1 MSVGTRHLE
10 GRVYRRFLV
19 LRLRLLQLRLW
30 LEQLV
35 TSASRGLCIGL
46 ALALGGALALVAQSG
61 AVDRANLMIV
71 VAAGLGGG
79 ALWSLLRPPSLSR
92 TARTA
97 DTRFQLEAR
106 LGTAVELL
114 GRPGAGLLNEAQ
126 LVDAANAL
134 RNARGG
140 WPLPLAVAWRE
151 GLLATAIV
159 LTLLA
164 TLTFE
169 GHGASLL
176 VNLPSLPSE
185 PGAASDERQTLGEV
199 GVPPTGVPGSSGQG
213 ASNTTNA
220 LRTLDELRRAR
231 EAGTLGTDQAA
242 SVLDQVES
250 ELSRQA
256 GEASGQR
263 EMLDRLSRALAQVSA
278 SEAAAESIQR
288 GDYAQAGQQLA
299 QLGQESDQ
307 LSAEAKRELSQA
319 LRSAAAESASA
330 PTLAERERRAAEAL
344 AGRDYQATRSALAA
358 LGDEVARVSGQT
370 PSQAELSEAMQRLQ
384 QERSDSGLTRSGGER
399 GAPASGQPNTS
410 ARTGGSQAGLGEGN
424 SSGLAGSTQAGE
436 AEPGQNASQ
445 APPDGQAERSGPS
458 DLGAAAPRL
467 DVAGKPVEV
476 PVRPGAGGEPG
487 SPTERASGDEQL
499 VEDSQATFESDHP
512 AVTVQAGGQAERIVV
527 PGDQRQVVRDY
538 FGRRGGRGRP

>member
-1 MSVGTRHLE
+1 MSVGARQLE
-10 GRVYRRFLV
+10 GDVHRRFLV

-30 LEQLV
+30 LEQFV
-35 TSASRGLCIGL
+35 TAASRGLCIGL

-71 VAAGLGGG
+71 VAAGLAGG
-79 ALWSLLRPPSLSR
+79 ALWSLVRPPSLSR

-114 GRPGAGLLNEAQ
+114 GRPGAGLLNQMQ

-134 RNARGG
+134 RNVRGG
-140 WPLPLAVAWRE
+140 WPLPVAVAWRE
-151 GLLATAIV
+151 GLLAAAII
-159 LTLLA
+159 LALLA
-164 TLTFE
+164 TLRLE
-169 GHGASLL
+169 GHGGSLL
-176 VNLPSLPSE
+176 VNLPPLPLQ

-199 GVPPTGVPGSSGQG
+199 GLPSTGEQGGSGQG
-213 ASNTTNA
+213 ASKTANA

-231 EAGTLGTDQAA
+231 EAGTLGTDEAA
-242 SVLDQVES
+242 GLLDQVES

-256 GEASGQR
+256 GQTSAQR
-263 EMLDRLSRALAQVSA
+263 EMLDRLARALAQVSA

-307 LSAEAKRELSQA
+307 LSADAKRELSQA
-319 LRSAAAESASA
+319 LRRAAAESASA

-358 LGDEVARVSGQT
+358 LGDEVARAAGQT
-370 PSQAELSEAMQRLQ
+370 SSPSELGEAMQRLQ
-384 QERSDSGLTRSGGER
+384 QERSNSGLTRSGGER
-399 GAPASGQPNTS
+399 GAPAAGQPDTS
-410 ARTGGSQAGLGEGN
+410 ARTGGSQAGLSEGN
-424 SSGLAGSTQAGE
+424 SRGGQGGAQAGA

-445 APPDGQAERSGPS
+445 APPDGPAEKSGPS

-467 DVAGKPVEV
+467 EVAGKPVEV
-476 PVRPGAGGEPG
+476 PVKPGAGGEPG

-499 VEDSQATFESDHP
+499 VEASQAAFESDHP
-512 AVTVQAGGQAERIVV
+512 AVPVQAGAQAERIVV

-538 FGRRGGRGRP
+538 FGSRSGRGSP